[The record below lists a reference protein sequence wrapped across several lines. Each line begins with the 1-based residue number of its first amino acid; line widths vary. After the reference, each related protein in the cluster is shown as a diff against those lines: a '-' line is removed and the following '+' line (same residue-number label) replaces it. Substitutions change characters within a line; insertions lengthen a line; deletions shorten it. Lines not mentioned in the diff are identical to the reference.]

1 MLFVAQVANRSGSNL
16 SKQPQRQLDHSGSLS
31 VVSLKLSLAIR
42 PPLQDCHWLQC
53 HCVPLWICSVQLAM
67 DATWT
72 IMNHGAKGIWPILFH
87 WFFRWPQKNQLLG
100 KHLQMPPASSSSAA
114 SAALVTIG
122 SSRFCFR
129 FLREIGRFDRM
140 IAEVC
145 SASMTQSS
153 PDLGKHGYL
162 LARFKCKAGQ
172 FCRKGGLHSHKTLE
186 KKNVLLSGLSLCNIL
201 HVICRQK
208 HTETKS
214 NH

>member
-1 MLFVAQVANRSGSNL
+1 
-16 SKQPQRQLDHSGSLS
+16 
-31 VVSLKLSLAIR
+31 
-42 PPLQDCHWLQC
+42 
-53 HCVPLWICSVQLAM
+53 
-67 DATWT
+67 
-72 IMNHGAKGIWPILFH
+72 MNHHESRGKGYLANDFSLIFPLATNNKLDPW
-87 WFFRWPQKNQLLG
+87 KT
-100 KHLQMPPASSSSAA
+100 SAA
-114 SAALVTIG
+114 CLKQQRRQCRPG
-122 SSRFCFR
+122 HHR
-129 FLREIGRFDRM
+129 FLREIGGFDRM

-186 KKNVLLSGLSLCNIL
+186 KKNVRLSGLSLCNIL